1 MLRFLG
7 MCLCIVLG
15 FAAAS
20 RLQVNEGA
28 RFVTRSGEVIE
39 GTVTRDFLT
48 GDYVIQTGDTQRH
61 VERDQFGAMAMSNSR
76 LSIGSVVAAIAG
88 LVLAALIGFG
98 GGLSIH
104 GKLRFWSAGR

>member
-1 MLRFLG
+1 MLRFVG
-7 MCLCIVLG
+7 MCLCFVLG

-39 GTVTRDFLT
+39 GTVSRDFIT
-48 GDYVIQTGDTQRH
+48 GDYVIRTGLVERR
-61 VERDQFGAMAMSNSR
+61 VERDQFGAMAMGAGS

-88 LVLAALIGFG
+88 LVLGAYIGLG
-98 GGLSIH
+98 T
-104 GKLRFWSAGR
+104 KLPTHYRARFWSAEK